1 MVKQKKAE
9 TTPIEKEAQPASAP
23 QTVPVAEKES
33 SGLKK
38 STIIT
43 GILLL
48 GAAAVWG
55 IVGYQAMRSENGQTL
70 FGKYFHSSDDVV
82 VATIDG
88 ENVYLSQIKEIAD
101 RIPQYAELPFDM
113 IYPHLTPTF
122 ADKIHKIDLIE
133 NEYPFSVSERFIGK
147 ICDGRPESEYA
158 VLYQNLTL
166 IQQEKLACD
175 LALFFHKLHQIDYKK
190 LNIPEP
196 TEAIDNWDVTTE
208 NNFDIGEVQKTLSRY
223 KININDYMVK
233 SPNIVTALC
242 HNDLS
247 GSNIL
252 LNTEKDDVL
261 VGIIDFGN
269 TIIMPK
275 YQDFFPLYKI
285 HRKLAID
292 TLKEYNKLTSSP
304 IEQKQIDYLAL
315 LYTGWGLARTTNPSS
330 PYFMKL
336 LKPFLEE

>member
-1 MVKQKKAE
+1 MEIIRMQYLTQENADNLDFIKHILLQNGFSEIKNIIRLKSGSRSLSYYADGYIIRFPKAE
-9 TTPIEKEAQPASAP
+9 IIWQTMKREKS
-23 QTVPVAEKES
+23 
-33 SGLKK
+33 
-38 STIIT
+38 II
-43 GILLL
+43 
-48 GAAAVWG
+48 
-55 IVGYQAMRSENGQTL
+55 
-70 FGKYFHSSDDVV
+70 
-82 VATIDG
+82 
-88 ENVYLSQIKEIAD
+88 
-101 RIPQYAELPFDM
+101 DM

-158 VLYQNLTL
+158 VLYQNLTP

>member
-1 MVKQKKAE
+1 MEMQYLTQENAGDLNFIKQILCKNNLAKIDNIIPLKSGSRSVAYYVDEYIVRFPKAE
-9 TTPIEKEAQPASAP
+9 IVWQTMKREKS
-23 QTVPVAEKES
+23 
-33 SGLKK
+33 
-38 STIIT
+38 II
-43 GILLL
+43 
-48 GAAAVWG
+48 
-55 IVGYQAMRSENGQTL
+55 
-70 FGKYFHSSDDVV
+70 
-82 VATIDG
+82 
-88 ENVYLSQIKEIAD
+88 
-101 RIPQYAELPFDM
+101 DM

-158 VLYQNLTL
+158 VLYQNLTP

-208 NNFDIGEVQKTLSRY
+208 NNFDIGEVQKTLSHY

>member
-1 MVKQKKAE
+1 MQYLTQENAEDLNFIKQILNKNGFQKIKNIVPLKSGSRSVAYYADDYIVRFPKAE
-9 TTPIEKEAQPASAP
+9 IIWQTMKREKS
-23 QTVPVAEKES
+23 
-33 SGLKK
+33 
-38 STIIT
+38 II
-43 GILLL
+43 
-48 GAAAVWG
+48 
-55 IVGYQAMRSENGQTL
+55 
-70 FGKYFHSSDDVV
+70 
-82 VATIDG
+82 
-88 ENVYLSQIKEIAD
+88 
-101 RIPQYAELPFDM
+101 DM

-122 ADKIHKIDLIE
+122 ADKIHKTDLIE
-133 NEYPFSVSERFIGK
+133 NEYPFSISERFIGK

-158 VLYQNLTL
+158 VLYQNLTP
-166 IQQEKLACD
+166 IQQENLACD

-190 LNIPEP
+190 LNISEP

-208 NNFDIGEVQKTLSRY
+208 NNFDFEQVQKILSRY

-233 SPNIVTALC
+233 SPNTATVLC

-252 LNTEKDDVL
+252 LNTEKEDVL

-269 TIIMPK
+269 AMIMPK

-304 IEQKQIDYLAL
+304 IDQKQIDFMAL
-315 LYTGWGLARTTNPSS
+315 SYIGWGLARTQNPSS